1 LASNQKVSLTTATAL
16 VIANMVGTGVF
27 TSIGFQAADIPDAN
41 AILIVWILGAIVA
54 LCGGICYSKVAEL
67 YPGYGGEYHFL
78 TKAWNPTLG
87 LIGGIVS
94 IISGFAAP
102 VALAALAFGAY
113 FSIFFKTANGNI
125 TAIAIISIITIFH
138 LFSIKTSS
146 KFQLVT
152 TTFKIVLILLFIIVG
167 FWAKDSGNNFNNDLP
182 SIDLF
187 FTEGF
192 SRSLVYVAFAFSG
205 WNASVYIFNELK
217 KPGTDIKLSILAG
230 TLIVG
235 SLYLLLNY
243 VFLKVVALK
252 KLQGVLEASEL
263 AASQLFGKSG
273 GEIISII
280 ICVLLLSTISAM
292 VWVGPRVIERM
303 GNDVR
308 LLKWFDHKDEER
320 IPYRAILLQY
330 AITIIILFSGTFNFI
345 LVNTGILLNLSTMLT
360 VAILFKHPLS
370 LDKKTYFAAILFLL
384 VTSSSTFYLLLK
396 VLI

>member
-1 LASNQKVSLTTATAL
+1 MASNQKVSLTTATAL

-41 AILIVWILGAIVA
+41 AILIVWILGSIVA

-152 TTFKIVLILLFIIVG
+152 TTFKIVLILLFILVG

-235 SLYLLLNY
+235 CLYLLLNY

-384 VTSSSTFYLLLK
+384 VTSSSTFYLLWK
-396 VLI
+396 VLV

>member
-1 LASNQKVSLTTATAL
+1 MASNQKVSLTTATAL